1 MVVVAVASNATKC
14 RIKPLHFPLLI
25 NNVNQWLSLL
35 LMSGFVLALGMK
47 KRLNKIK
54 ALFKEG
60 ALSLKISIIFSLIV
74 ILRGMFCLP

>member
-1 MVVVAVASNATKC
+1 M
-14 RIKPLHFPLLI
+14 
-25 NNVNQWLSLL
+25 NQWLSLL
-35 LMSGFVLALGMK
+35 LMSGFVLDLCMK

>member
-1 MVVVAVASNATKC
+1 MQDQTPAFST
-14 RIKPLHFPLLI
+14 F
-25 NNVNQWLSLL
+25 NNIGNTAYSDNMNQWLSLL
-35 LMSGFVLALGMK
+35 LISGFVLALGMK

-74 ILRGMFCLP
+74 ILRDMFCLP

>member
-1 MVVVAVASNATKC
+1 MQDQAPAFST
-14 RIKPLHFPLLI
+14 F
-25 NNVNQWLSLL
+25 NNIGNTAYSDNMNQWLSLL
-35 LMSGFVLALGMK
+35 LMSGFVLTLGMK

>member
-1 MVVVAVASNATKC
+1 MPQNAGSSPAFST
-14 RIKPLHFPLLI
+14 F
-25 NNVNQWLSLL
+25 NNIGNTAYSDNMNQWLSLL

-60 ALSLKISIIFSLIV
+60 ALSLKISIIEVL
-74 ILRGMFCLP
+74 

>member
-1 MVVVAVASNATKC
+1 MPQNAGSNPAFST
-14 RIKPLHFPLLI
+14 F
-25 NNVNQWLSLL
+25 NNIGNTAYSDNMNQWLSLL
-35 LMSGFVLALGMK
+35 LMRGFVLALGMK

>member
-1 MVVVAVASNATKC
+1 MPQNAGSNPAFST
-14 RIKPLHFPLLI
+14 F
-25 NNVNQWLSLL
+25 NNIGNTAYSDNMNQWLSLL

>member
-1 MVVVAVASNATKC
+1 MQDQPPAFST
-14 RIKPLHFPLLI
+14 F
-25 NNVNQWLSLL
+25 NNIGNTAYSDNMNQWLSLL

-74 ILRGMFCLP
+74 ILRGMFCLS

>member
-1 MVVVAVASNATKC
+1 MPQNAGSNPAFST
-14 RIKPLHFPLLI
+14 L
-25 NNVNQWLSLL
+25 NNIGNTAYSDNMNQWLSLL